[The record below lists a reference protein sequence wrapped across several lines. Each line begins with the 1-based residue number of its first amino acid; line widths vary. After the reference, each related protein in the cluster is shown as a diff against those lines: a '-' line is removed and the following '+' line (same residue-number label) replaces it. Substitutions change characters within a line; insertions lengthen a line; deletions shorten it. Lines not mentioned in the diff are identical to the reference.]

1 MMTADDVKRGTKW
14 KFVII
19 TFVKLNSQTITNYQ
33 CIIIK
38 LCNFYSVPT
47 STHIHPSAFLTVIW
61 SQVTFLYSNDPR
73 WGFGKMG
80 ETLMSV
86 LQSSGIKVTQHGVW
100 DVVYLY
106 NYRENPFL
114 DLVKRTYKKTRSK
127 Y

>member
-1 MMTADDVKRGTKW
+1 MLSLYPP
-14 KFVII
+14 
-19 TFVKLNSQTITNYQ
+19 TFILQ
-33 CIIIK
+33 
-38 LCNFYSVPT
+38 
-47 STHIHPSAFLTVIW
+47 HFLLSFWW

-100 DVVYLY
+100 DVVYLH
-106 NYRENPFL
+106 NYGENPFP
-114 DLVKRTYKKTRSK
+114 DLVKRTYKKTRSE